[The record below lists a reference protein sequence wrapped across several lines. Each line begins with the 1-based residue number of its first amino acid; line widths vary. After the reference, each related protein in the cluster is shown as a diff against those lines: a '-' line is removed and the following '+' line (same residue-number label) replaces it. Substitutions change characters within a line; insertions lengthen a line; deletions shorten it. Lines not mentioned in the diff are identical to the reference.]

1 MESLSEFGDHFQAKL
16 IHSILLDKQ
25 FAEQIIE
32 IIDLNSIDIKH
43 HKDILRLIT
52 DHYTK
57 YNAVPTVETVE
68 TLIADIED
76 DVSKKQA
83 KIFISS
89 FKESV
94 LKDKFEDIAFVK
106 DKSLDFC
113 RKQNLKKALL
123 KAAEMLNYAKYDE
136 IIEIVKQSVL
146 LGFDKN
152 IGLEYFDKD
161 CFNNRMRED
170 MIKAIPSPWPPVNKI
185 LNCGLGFGA
194 KELHVFLA
202 CVTRGK
208 SHLLVQCGAEAIK
221 RGFKVA
227 HYTLE
232 LSELKTALRY
242 DSNFSD
248 IAFDEVKKFKNIV
261 WDRINQYSKNR
272 LVIKEYPTKSASCGT
287 IRNHLSKMKLQG
299 FIPDMIIIDYADLM
313 KPATSKK
320 EKRFELESVYEDLRG
335 LAVDY
340 DVPILTASQATR
352 DAADAE
358 IITMESI
365 AEAYLKAAVSDT
377 IISLSRTISDIAHG
391 MGRFYVPKNRS
402 GVSGMIYNVEVDTS
416 KSKITTMGDEPVIL
430 QKTSVQKVWD
440 GIKKNK

>member
-1 MESLSEFGDHFQAKL
+1 MESLGEFGDHFQAKL
-16 IHSILLDKQ
+16 IHSILLDSK

-32 IIDLNSIDIKH
+32 IIDLNSIDVKH
-43 HKDILRLIT
+43 HREILRLIS
-52 DHYTK
+52 DYYTK
-57 YNAVPTVETVE
+57 YNHVPSVDNVEA
-68 TLIADIED
+68 LIVDIND
-76 DVSKKQA
+76 DVAKKQA
-83 KIFISS
+83 KIFIDS

-170 MIKAIPSPWPPVNKI
+170 VIKAIPSPWPPVNKI
-185 LNCGLGFGA
+185 LNCGLGFAA

-248 IAFDEVKKFKNIV
+248 IPFDEVKKFKNLV

-272 LVIKEYPTKSASCGT
+272 LVIKDYPTK
-287 IRNHLSKMKLQG
+287 
-299 FIPDMIIIDYADLM
+299 
-313 KPATSKK
+313 
-320 EKRFELESVYEDLRG
+320 
-335 LAVDY
+335 
-340 DVPILTASQATR
+340 
-352 DAADAE
+352 
-358 IITMESI
+358 
-365 AEAYLKAAVSDT
+365 
-377 IISLSRTISDIAHG
+377 
-391 MGRFYVPKNRS
+391 
-402 GVSGMIYNVEVDTS
+402 
-416 KSKITTMGDEPVIL
+416 
-430 QKTSVQKVWD
+430 
-440 GIKKNK
+440 